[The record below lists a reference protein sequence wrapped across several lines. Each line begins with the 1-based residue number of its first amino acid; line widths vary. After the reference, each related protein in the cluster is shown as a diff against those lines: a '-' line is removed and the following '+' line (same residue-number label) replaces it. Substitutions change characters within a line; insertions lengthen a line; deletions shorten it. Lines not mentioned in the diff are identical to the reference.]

1 MITQLMESTQNTENK
16 NGQLAK
22 FNPLYEREFV
32 RPAKEHA
39 HKLLRQAKEFNKYVD
54 VDNKLVLSKQ
64 TINFSRF
71 NATRDFA
78 SFALKAA
85 QAYQSIVN
93 AIDGA
98 WESAKEAQLTA
109 NRAKEQVIFY

>member
-1 MITQLMESTQNTENK
+1 M
-16 NGQLAK
+16 
-22 FNPLYEREFV
+22 LYVNSHLHTF
-32 RPAKEHA
+32 
-39 HKLLRQAKEFNKYVD
+39 LY
-54 VDNKLVLSKQ
+54 
-64 TINFSRF
+64 SRF

-98 WESAKEAQLTA
+98 YESAKEAQLA
-109 NRAKEQVIFY
+109 ASRAKEEVF